1 MSRWLLAPTN
11 HRSEIW
17 KSYRMQQIVV
27 DVPDEGEARQQVAK
41 RAATKGS
48 APTPWLDPALTF
60 LAESRRKVPAGT
72 GTKENEEAQ
81 SDAGRLKSSF
91 DPAPQ

>member
-1 MSRWLLAPTN
+1 M
-11 HRSEIW
+11 
-17 KSYRMQQIVV
+17 V
-27 DVPDEGEARQQVAK
+27 DAPDEGEARLN
-41 RAATKGS
+41 RSPRGPLTKGS

-91 DPAPQ
+91 DPGPE